1 MINLK
6 TSYFTRS
13 FTRKSKADLGL
24 QVWGDKFC
32 GSNKTEAKS
41 YDTLCCGCTQSL
53 IIFKARQSLNSY
65 QPISYLIVEN
75 ESRIYTRAKAQ
86 PAEQVGLCASWIYTG
101 KRPTCGAGWTFV
113 RLNPTSRIYMGKRP
127 TCSKT
132 GKCFDKF

>member
-13 FTRKSKADLGL
+13 FTRKSDADQGL

-32 GSNKTEAKS
+32 WSTKTEVKS

-86 PAEQVGLCASWIYTG
+86 PAEKVGLCARWIYTG
-101 KRPTCGAGWTFV
+101 KSPTCPFK
-113 RLNPTSRIYMGKRP
+113 SYFQDIYGQKTNLLQKRANALI
-127 TCSKT
+127 S
-132 GKCFDKF
+132 F

>member
-1 MINLK
+1 MIL
-6 TSYFTRS
+6 F
-13 FTRKSKADLGL
+13 A
-24 QVWGDKFC
+24 V
-32 GSNKTEAKS
+32 
-41 YDTLCCGCTQSL
+41 GCKQSL
-53 IIFKARQSLNSY
+53 IIFKAEQSLNLY

-75 ESRIYTRAKAQ
+75 ESRIYTRVKAQ

-101 KRPTCGAGWTFV
+101 KMPTCGAGWTFV